1 MQHQP
6 IIFSNEVS
14 KSLAELLENLP
25 ANRTFVLVDQNSQ
38 VVLSKIDFGK
48 LDPQII
54 VIPPG
59 DTNKNLDTLQQV
71 WLDLQSGGATRNS
84 LLINIGG
91 GVVTDLG
98 GFAAASFKRGIR
110 FVNVPTTLLS
120 AVDAAVGGK
129 TGINFNGLKN
139 EIGAFREADAVL
151 ISTTFFDSLPEKEIK
166 SGYAEMLK
174 HGLLKDYQTYRKLID
189 FDFSDIAGNQLLA
202 LLEESVNVKRNIV
215 VQDPFEKGLRRAL
228 NLGHT
233 AGHAFE
239 SLALHRG
246 EPIPHGYA
254 VAWGLVVEAVLSKMI
269 KSLDS
274 TTLYELAD
282 YIYRHYSV
290 FNITCDDYDA
300 LLNYMRHDKKSEHG
314 EYNFTLLAAPG
325 DVFTG
330 CVVDEESVKA
340 ALDIYR
346 DLMHI

>member
-71 WLDLQSGGATRNS
+71 WLELQSGGATRNS

-174 HGLLKDYQTYRKLID
+174 HGLLKG
-189 FDFSDIAGNQLLA
+189 SDSCEA
-202 LLEESVNVKRNIV
+202 LLSYCFDSGDHDHLLTLLKESVEIKADV
-215 VQDPFEKGLRRAL
+215 VRQDPHEHGIRRAL

-233 AGHAFE
+233 AAHAFE
-239 SLALHRG
+239 SFAMQQNA
-246 EPIPHGYA
+246 PIAHGYA
-254 VAWGLVVEAVLSKMI
+254 VAWGLVIDAVLSHFVC
-269 KSLDS
+269 SFDS
-274 TTLYELAD
+274 KW
-282 YIYRHYSV
+282 IYRIADFVLKNYGA
-290 FNITCDDYDA
+290 FRFTCDDYDA
-300 LLNYMRHDKKSEHG
+300 LIQLMRHDKKSRQG
-314 EYNFTLLAAPG
+314 EINCTLLGAPG
-325 DVFTG
+325 DIRIDCEIAPEVMKEAF
-330 CVVDEESVKA
+330 D
-340 ALDIYR
+340 LYR
-346 DLMHI
+346 DMMHI